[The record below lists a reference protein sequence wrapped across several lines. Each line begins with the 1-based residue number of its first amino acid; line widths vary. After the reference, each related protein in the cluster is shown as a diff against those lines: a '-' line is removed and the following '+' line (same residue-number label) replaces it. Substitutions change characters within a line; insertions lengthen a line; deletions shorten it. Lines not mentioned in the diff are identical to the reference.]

1 MKALVKKINPL
12 SVLFLLAFC
21 LSVSPGFA
29 GNNLIGNG
37 FPSGP
42 HFNLNILGK
51 NNDFVCPSL
60 ADYLA
65 STPGQNVIYVR
76 RVDSNIEILMESGAK
91 GPKSDPSLTTLKVTD
106 WCSNNIDNTP
116 AVVQLPKDAD
126 GYAVYA
132 RITGKPGSEDGLP
145 TFAFSGREFA
155 LVEDE
160 FGNDLIALGLITD
173 TGIYDFSGNEL
184 YRFDSS
190 KNGKGVR
197 KATNITELFQFTGE
211 ICAINEQTTFCSPDL
226 SLCTPGPIVCCV
238 PFVDDGSGNLVEASS
253 CDPTL
258 VGFGACVNQEGGICP
273 TTITYNGITTTN
285 ICQVTTQCKT
295 FTDQWIFNI
304 ADFVNILF
312 GAENNGSY
320 NVQFRFYPLPL
331 LNNQTP

>member
-1 MKALVKKINPL
+1 MKVFLNKSIILGLFTLLVIG
-12 SVLFLLAFC
+12 
-21 LSVSPGFA
+21 LSVSTGVA

-42 HFNLNILGK
+42 HFNLNIIGK
-51 NNDFVCPSL
+51 NSDFVCPSL
-60 ADYLA
+60 ADYVA

-106 WCSNNIDNTP
+106 WCSNNIDGSSATL
-116 AVVQLPKDAD
+116 QLPKDAE

-145 TFAFSGREFA
+145 TFAFSGREFVS
-155 LVEDE
+155 VEDE
-160 FGNDLIALGLITD
+160 FGNDLFLLGLIND
-173 TGIYDFSGNEL
+173 TGIYDYAGNEL
-184 YRFDSS
+184 YRYDGS
-190 KNGKGVR
+190 KSGKGVK
-197 KATNITELFQFTGE
+197 KAVNITELFQYSGQ
-211 ICAINEQTTFCSPDL
+211 ICAINDQTTFCSADL

-258 VGFGACVNQEGGICP
+258 VGFGACVNQQEGVCP
-273 TTITYNGITTTN
+273 DSITYNGFTTTN
-285 ICQVTTQCKT
+285 ICQVTTQCKYYD
-295 FTDQWIFNI
+295 DQWIFNI
-304 ADFVNILF
+304 ADFVSVLF

-320 NVQFRFYPLPL
+320 NVHLRFYPLPL